1 MPRQKILAAMLLACG
16 YAALA
21 ACDSGDDPIFRDG
34 AQPTRPGEPATPPLP
49 PGNPPG
55 ALPNGAQ
62 GDAAAPTRAG
72 ETRLAADAT
81 VLARA
86 EVRPVSGGPPENQA
100 RGTVTFERAANGGIV
115 VHAAL
120 TGLAVGPHGFHV
132 HENGDC
138 GGMKA
143 EAAGGHWN
151 PKSTQHGGLDK
162 PAAQRHAGDLGN
174 VTANDRGELDVS
186 VESDALLENGRLGVV
201 GRAIVVHTG
210 PDDLRSQPSGQ
221 SGDPIACGVIRA
233 VAATP
238 GA

>member
-1 MPRQKILAAMLLACG
+1 MSTDKRQRILLLTMLAAAS
-16 YAALA
+16 AAMMA
-21 ACDSGDDPIFRDG
+21 HGRVA
-34 AQPTRPGEPATPPLP
+34 AQPADDGRSGESARSAPGGLA
-49 PGNPPG
+49 
-55 ALPNGAQ
+55 
-62 GDAAAPTRAG
+62 GDRAPTG
-72 ETRLAADAT
+72 SN

-86 EVRPVSGGPPENQA
+86 DLLPTEGNTGH
-100 RGTVTFERAANGGIV
+100 GTVTFERAPNRDAVIV
-115 VHAAL
+115 NVSL
-120 TGLAVGPHGFHV
+120 FGLEPGEHGFHV

-138 GGMKA
+138 GGTKA

-151 PKSTQHGGLDK
+151 PQNTQHGGLDK

-174 VTANDRGELDVS
+174 VTASDRGELDVS
-186 VESDALLENGRLGVV
+186 VDSDALLENGRLGVV

-221 SGDPIACGVIRA
+221 SGDPVACGVIRA